1 MDAKKTGV
9 FIAQLRKEL
18 GLTQKE
24 LADALN
30 VSDKAISRWETGKGF
45 PDTTL
50 LKPLGDTL
58 GVSVGEL
65 LSGERMAETEVRE
78 RTDEVIVETLRKP
91 PKKWTFISIAVA
103 FLAAAVLILALNRVP
118 WQWRTVWPIYSDGY
132 DLKINRLTQTVTD
145 GTTVCDYTVAEEAGT
160 YYISVTY
167 PDGSTFSWSYYHN
180 ERGHL
185 VIDEQKSADYDE
197 TKYLPGHVLM
207 LGLRAVYFMDFGSHV
222 SMEQL
227 TWVLWSMLLI
237 PLGFVILFF
246 REHVMGLLFGWIFHR
261 AELSC
266 GGIIAG
272 YVIGTAILTAGLV
285 LFIGAL

>member
-45 PDTTL
+45 PDTAL

-103 FLAAAVLILALNRVP
+103 FLAAAVLILVLNRVP
-118 WQWRTVWPIYSDGY
+118 WQWRTVWSIYSDGY

-145 GTTVCDYTVAEEAGT
+145 GTTVCDYTVAEEGGT

-180 ERGHL
+180 ERGGL

-207 LGLRAVYFMDFGSHV
+207 LGLRAVYFMDFGSHA
-222 SMEQL
+222 STEQL
-227 TWVLWSMLLI
+227 IWVLWSMLLI

-261 AELSC
+261 AELSR